1 MISILADSVQGS
13 LPSAQPISTV
23 LELPESII
31 PTPFSSLKYVEE
43 VISYWPKLSI
53 LNKTPAA
60 SKCYSWEPITLSH
73 RSV

>member
-43 VISYWPKLSI
+43 VISY
-53 LNKTPAA
+53 
-60 SKCYSWEPITLSH
+60 
-73 RSV
+73 